1 MYLTTNA
8 ENFNVLEQVLEQ
20 ADTVFFIYDIEPR
33 QFRYLSPVFNEIWE
47 RDRSDYYQH
56 PDRILATI
64 HPDDLPELQ
73 GKWEQGQYRRK
84 KVQEF
89 RILCPEGKVKWL
101 RLKPVNIL
109 TENDQWAIA
118 GFVEDI
124 SSAKEHDFT
133 LQKYSAKKNSS
144 LEILSHDLAGP
155 LNMIHQLTEFILDA
169 TQDYQNEDITRDLQ
183 LIQETCARSVTLIR
197 DLVNQEFLESVN
209 TEVKKERHDLV
220 TKIGLVVDNY
230 RQSER
235 AIVKKFNLAYTNE
248 PIFAVIDEVKFMQVI
263 NNLISNAIKFTP
275 EQGTIN
281 VFIADEEDLV
291 TVTIEDNGIGIPEEF
306 HPVLFERFTP
316 ARRPGLRGEP
326 TVGLGMSIIKRIVDL
341 HHGRIWFESKVN
353 QGSSFH
359 IIIPKD

>member
-1 MYLTTNA
+1 MYLTTNP

-20 ADTVFFIYDIEPR
+20 SDAVFFIYDIAPR
-33 QFRYLSPVFNEIWE
+33 QFRYISPVFTEVWE
-47 RDRSDYYQH
+47 RERSAYYQA
-56 PDRILATI
+56 PEKLLDTI
-64 HPDDLPELQ
+64 HPDDLQDLIR
-73 GKWEQGQYRRK
+73 KWEQAQYRRK
-84 KVQEF
+84 KAQEF
-89 RILCPEGKVKWL
+89 RILSPENKVKWL

-124 SSAKEHDFT
+124 SAAKEHDFT

-155 LNMIHQLTEFILDA
+155 LNMIRQLTDFILEA
-169 TQDYQNEDITRDLQ
+169 TQSYNNQAITQDLE
-183 LIQETCARSVTLIR
+183 LIKETCSRSVILIR

-209 TEVKKERHDLV
+209 TEVKKGRHDLV
-220 TKIGLVVDNY
+220 TKIGIIVDNY

-235 AIVKKFNLAYTNE
+235 AIVKRFNLAFSNE

-275 EQGTIN
+275 EHGTIN
-281 VFIADEEDLV
+281 VFIADGEDQV
-291 TVTIEDNGIGIPEEF
+291 TVTIEDSGIGIPEEF

-326 TVGLGMSIIKRIVDL
+326 TVGLGMSIIKKIVDL
-341 HHGRIWFESKVN
+341 HHGRIWFESKVDE
-353 QGSSFH
+353 GSSFH